1 MKSLTVLIVG
11 LMVASAQAHGGH
23 RVIVP
28 PVPAGIEVS
37 ADNKAFLVGHAY
49 GTQNYICL
57 PSGASFAWSLFT
69 PEATLFN
76 DDNDQIITHY
86 FSPNPETNIIRATW
100 QYRDTS
106 TVWAAAILAS
116 SDANFV
122 KLGAIPWVK
131 LQVEK
136 AVDGPNGGDK
146 LSETTFIQRLNTDGG
161 SAPTT
166 GCAQASDIG
175 RKAFVPYTADYF
187 FYKKIDRDDD
197 R

>member
-11 LMVASAQAHGGH
+11 LMVASAQTHGGH

-161 SAPTT
+161 SAPST

-175 RKAFVPYTADYF
+175 KKAFVPYTADYF
-187 FYKKIDRDDD
+187 FYKKIDSDDD

>member
-57 PSGASFAWSLFT
+57 PSGAGFAWSLFT

-86 FSPNPETNIIRATW
+86 FSPNPENNIIRATW

-161 SAPTT
+161 SAPLT

-175 RKAFVPYTADYF
+175 KKAFVPYTADYF

>member
-86 FSPNPETNIIRATW
+86 FSPNPENNIIRATW